1 MEIEGIAEKS
11 ESEIEERGKVFCHEI
26 AVRTRKKGECT
37 VCLLDALR
45 ISLRCL
51 QTDCFAEA
59 VLSVTM
65 IFRVT
70 VGVVDDEKN
79 GRSSQSCAR
88 RLHSRSFYANG
99 D

>member
-1 MEIEGIAEKS
+1 MNQRWRR
-11 ESEIEERGKVFCHEI
+11 EERTFAMK
-26 AVRTRKKGECT
+26 TRSGLEKKKKGECT
-37 VCLLDALR
+37 ICLLDALR
-45 ISLRCL
+45 ISLRRL

-79 GRSSQSCAR
+79 RRSSQSCAR